1 LSRDE
6 NLVSLEED
14 SLRDTTVFN
23 SVLKDMESIVVKIII
38 NSALADTVVFC
49 GVLNNG
55 LLEIGLEMEH
65 LFVMLE
71 PLRSDLGDGIIFM
84 RLAGRDAS

>member
-1 LSRDE
+1 LTWNE

-23 SVLKDMESIVVKIII
+23 SVLKDMESIVIEIII

-55 LLEIGLEMEH
+55 LLEIGLKMEH
-65 LFVMLE
+65 LIT
-71 PLRSDLGDGIIFM
+71 RSLIFYYKLPIC
-84 RLAGRDAS
+84 RA

>member
-1 LSRDE
+1 M
-6 NLVSLEED
+6 SLEED

-23 SVLKDMESIVVKIII
+23 SVLKDMKSIVVKIII

-55 LLEIGLEMEH
+55 LLEIGLKMEH
-65 LFVMLE
+65 LITKSL
-71 PLRSDLGDGIIFM
+71 IFYY
-84 RLAGRDAS
+84 

>member
-1 LSRDE
+1 M
-6 NLVSLEED
+6 SLEED

-23 SVLKDMESIVVKIII
+23 SVLKDMESIVIEIII

-55 LLEIGLEMEH
+55 LLEIGLKMEH
-65 LFVMLE
+65 LFVVLE

-84 RLAGRDAS
+84 RLTGRNAS

>member
-38 NSALADTVVFC
+38 NSALADTVVFG
-49 GVLNNG
+49 GVLNYG
-55 LLEIGLEMEH
+55 LLEICLEMEH
-65 LFVMLE
+65 LKTKSL
-71 PLRSDLGDGIIFM
+71 LL
-84 RLAGRDAS
+84 

>member
-1 LSRDE
+1 M
-6 NLVSLEED
+6 SLKED

-49 GVLNNG
+49 GVLNYG
-55 LLEIGLEMEH
+55 LLEIRLEMEH
-65 LFVMLE
+65 LKTKSL
-71 PLRSDLGDGIIFM
+71 L
-84 RLAGRDAS
+84 

>member
-1 LSRDE
+1 MAGNE
-6 NLVSLEED
+6 NLVSLKED

-23 SVLKDMESIVVKIII
+23 SVLKDMESIIVEIII

-55 LLEIGLEMEH
+55 LLEIGLKME
-65 LFVMLE
+65 
-71 PLRSDLGDGIIFM
+71 DLITKSLIF
-84 RLAGRDAS
+84 

>member
-1 LSRDE
+1 M
-6 NLVSLEED
+6 SLEED

-23 SVLKDMESIVVKIII
+23 SVLKDMKSIVVKIII

-65 LFVMLE
+65 LKTKSL
-71 PLRSDLGDGIIFM
+71 LL
-84 RLAGRDAS
+84 

>member
-1 LSRDE
+1 MAGNE
-6 NLVSLEED
+6 NLVSLKED

-23 SVLKDMESIVVKIII
+23 SVLKDIESIIVEIII

-55 LLEIGLEMEH
+55 LLEIGLKME
-65 LFVMLE
+65 
-71 PLRSDLGDGIIFM
+71 DLITKSLIF
-84 RLAGRDAS
+84 

>member
-1 LSRDE
+1 M
-6 NLVSLEED
+6 SLKED

-23 SVLKDMESIVVKIII
+23 SVLKDMESIVVEIII

-65 LFVMLE
+65 LLTKS
-71 PLRSDLGDGIIFM
+71 LIFYY
-84 RLAGRDAS
+84 